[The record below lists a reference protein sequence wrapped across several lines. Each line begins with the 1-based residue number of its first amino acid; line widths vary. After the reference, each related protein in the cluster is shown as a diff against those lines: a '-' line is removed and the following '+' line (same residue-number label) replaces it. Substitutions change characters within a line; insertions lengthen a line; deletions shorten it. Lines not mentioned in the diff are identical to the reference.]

1 MYGLLCES
9 LHDFIKESYG
19 DDVWKLV
26 RERADVR
33 LHSFVTHQVYSE
45 SVIPRIAKAASGVT
59 GTPYNELMN
68 SWGVYFLGFVG
79 KYGYDRILKVLGR
92 HVRDFVNGLDNL
104 HEYLR
109 FSYPKVQPP
118 TFFCQEESATGVT
131 LHYRSKRKGYLHYAM
146 GQLRQMG
153 KQFYD
158 TDIHVEVLSEQ
169 MVGDYSHV
177 TMRLNFDNSAYRYIM
192 KEDEEEQEILP
203 ITSDFFFEVFPFNI
217 VFRQD
222 MVVHNVGSGLS
233 TVFPDL
239 DGKKITDAFLL
250 ARPLVEFTWNMII
263 SHPNNLFEIM
273 SKEPV
278 KRERNLHNRVQN
290 SDYENVNRSADV
302 DVELMAF
309 QSIIG
314 DDYKDGNSANA
325 MESWGDG
332 SRCLRLKGQMRYM
345 PEWESIIFLGTPV
358 MESLSAMF
366 KTGLYINDLSMHD
379 SSRDLVLA
387 GTQQSE
393 ELKRAL
399 IQEQKKSSKLE
410 ESMKMLDYEMK
421 KTDDLLYR
429 MIPKPVAKRLRK
441 GEPAV
446 NTCEVF
452 PDVTILFSD
461 VVGFTRICS
470 HITPLQVVSML
481 NTMYTLFDTLSE
493 KHRVFKVETIGDA
506 YMVVAGAP
514 EKTKYHAHNICDMAL
529 DMVRSIDHLKDPSN
543 GNNIQ
548 IRVGIHSGMVV
559 AGVVGHKMP
568 RYGLHGD
575 TVHTASAMES
585 NGKEMHI
592 QLSSATYEHLKG
604 SHFIFERRGII
615 TIKGNV
621 EIETYWLK
629 GKRDKDGNAQAACPQ
644 FETQTISKAISKAT
658 ISDPEATR
666 DEEGLV
672 FPLVA
677 GEDEDDVKSIRSHRI
692 KMEISGN
699 SLEESIGECH
709 VEEMSVHKS
718 HFKDALEDV
727 LEDPH
732 LEMDSPILDGRESL
746 THSRSSSCDSSSK
759 SAILPELGRSEADC
773 HDSPIASQDADKA
786 QPDLSLPELGRSEAD
801 CHDSPIASQGSEF
814 TASRTQQEHVM
825 PPMLRRTKSI
835 QWGSQTEYDSE
846 ELCGFTSDESKSL
859 DDINIEPEDTVEAD
873 SGEDES
879 DTEALDDSVS
889 QESVIL
895 SQTEEETAE
904 PNENFE
910 IGTMKP
916 DATHQKL
923 KVNQKLKVSH

>member
-131 LHYRSKRKGYLHYAM
+131 LHYR
-146 GQLRQMG
+146 
-153 KQFYD
+153 
-158 TDIHVEVLSEQ
+158 
-169 MVGDYSHV
+169 
-177 TMRLNFDNSAYRYIM
+177 LNFDNSAYRYIM

-222 MVVHNVGSGLS
+222 MVVHNVGSGLA

-239 DGKKITDAFLL
+239 DGKKINDAFLL

-290 SDYENVNRSADV
+290 SDYENGNRTADV

-314 DDYKDGNSANA
+314 DDYKDGNSTNA

-332 SRCLRLKGQMRYM
+332 SRCLKLKGQMRYM

-358 MESLSAMF
+358 
-366 KTGLYINDLSMHD
+366 
-379 SSRDLVLA
+379 RDLVLA

-470 HITPLQVVSML
+470 HITPMQVVSML

-493 KHRVFKVETIGDA
+493 KHRVETIGDA
-506 YMVVAGAP
+506 YMVVAGTP

-529 DMVRSIDHLKDPSN
+529 DMVRSIDNLKDPSN

-548 IRVGIHSGMVV
+548 IRIGIHSGMVV

-604 SHFIFERRGII
+604 SHFIFERRGTI

-644 FETQTISKAISKAT
+644 FDYQTIDKAINKAT
-658 ISDPEATR
+658 IPGSDAPGDAK
-666 DEEGLV
+666 GLA

-677 GEDEDDVKSIRSHRI
+677 GDDEDKSKSIPSHLI
-692 KMEISGN
+692 KMKISGHCVEVAMEKCR
-699 SLEESIGECH
+699 LEEL
-709 VEEMSVHKS
+709 SVQKS
-718 HFKDALEDV
+718 LFKETLQDGLHPDMELGPPGFSV
-727 LEDPH
+727 RDPT
-732 LEMDSPILDGRESL
+732 MVSPDG
-746 THSRSSSCDSSSK
+746 SCDSEK
-759 SAILPELGRSEADC
+759 STMC
-773 HDSPIASQDADKA
+773 
-786 QPDLSLPELGRSEAD
+786 
-801 CHDSPIASQGSEF
+801 
-814 TASRTQQEHVM
+814 
-825 PPMLRRTKSI
+825 
-835 QWGSQTEYDSE
+835 
-846 ELCGFTSDESKSL
+846 
-859 DDINIEPEDTVEAD
+859 
-873 SGEDES
+873 
-879 DTEALDDSVS
+879 SVS
-889 QESVIL
+889 
-895 SQTEEETAE
+895 
-904 PNENFE
+904 
-910 IGTMKP
+910 
-916 DATHQKL
+916 
-923 KVNQKLKVSH
+923 

>member
-169 MVGDYSHV
+169 LVGDYSHV
-177 TMRLNFDNSAYRYIM
+177 TMRFHKSACHFIKPITRLQMHPVVQMQLFVSFPDTELPPNVHPFLLCHFVLRLNFDNSAYRYIQ

-222 MVVHNVGSGLS
+222 MVVHNVGSGLA

-239 DGKKITDAFLL
+239 DGKKINDAFLL

-278 KRERNLHNRVQN
+278 KN
-290 SDYENVNRSADV
+290 
-302 DVELMAF
+302 
-309 QSIIG
+309 
-314 DDYKDGNSANA
+314 GNSSNA

-332 SRCLRLKGQMRYM
+332 SRCLKLKGQMRYM

-358 MESLSAMF
+358 MERLSAMF

-470 HITPLQVVSML
+470 HITPMQVVSML

-529 DMVRSIDHLKDPSN
+529 DMVRSIDHLKDPST

-568 RYGLHGD
+568 RYGLYGD

-604 SHFIFERRGII
+604 SHFIFERRGTI

-621 EIETYWLK
+621 EIETYWL
-629 GKRDKDGNAQAACPQ
+629 
-644 FETQTISKAISKAT
+644 
-658 ISDPEATR
+658 
-666 DEEGLV
+666 
-672 FPLVA
+672 
-677 GEDEDDVKSIRSHRI
+677 
-692 KMEISGN
+692 
-699 SLEESIGECH
+699 
-709 VEEMSVHKS
+709 
-718 HFKDALEDV
+718 
-727 LEDPH
+727 
-732 LEMDSPILDGRESL
+732 
-746 THSRSSSCDSSSK
+746 
-759 SAILPELGRSEADC
+759 
-773 HDSPIASQDADKA
+773 
-786 QPDLSLPELGRSEAD
+786 
-801 CHDSPIASQGSEF
+801 
-814 TASRTQQEHVM
+814 
-825 PPMLRRTKSI
+825 
-835 QWGSQTEYDSE
+835 
-846 ELCGFTSDESKSL
+846 
-859 DDINIEPEDTVEAD
+859 
-873 SGEDES
+873 
-879 DTEALDDSVS
+879 
-889 QESVIL
+889 
-895 SQTEEETAE
+895 
-904 PNENFE
+904 
-910 IGTMKP
+910 
-916 DATHQKL
+916 
-923 KVNQKLKVSH
+923 